1 MSDQLMAVVAAVVKS
16 IIAIVALL
24 TVFAYMTLIE
34 RRVLAR
40 MQMRLGPN
48 RLGPFGVM
56 QPLADAI
63 KMAFKEQ
70 IIPTQA
76 KKFVYLMAPCL
87 SIFVALS
94 AFAVVPLGVNVG
106 SLSPI
111 WRPLVA
117 DVNIGILYILA
128 ISSLAVYGIVL
139 GGWASGNRYS
149 LLGALRS
156 AAQMVS
162 YEVSIAISLAGVLMY
177 AGTLNMVG
185 IVNAQIH
192 QGIYFVLA
200 QPLAFVLYGIGA
212 LAEVNRAPFDLP
224 EAEQELTAGYLTEFS
239 GLRWSLF
246 QMAEYTNMIVV
257 SSILTT
263 LFLGGWTL
271 GGLEKIPFLSIVF
284 YGIKVGIFLFIF
296 IWLRATLPRVRYDQL
311 MRFGWQVLLPLAV
324 LNLLVTA
331 TAIVLDWPWWSTGIF
346 GLAVLVIVGSIFAL
360 RVKTREPQQVVDVG
374 VTFPNS
380 VRLIHME
387 ADTPTTSVVR

>member
-1 MSDQLMAVVAAVVKS
+1 
-16 IIAIVALL
+16 
-24 TVFAYMTLIE
+24 
-34 RRVLAR
+34 
-40 MQMRLGPN
+40 
-48 RLGPFGVM
+48 
-56 QPLADAI
+56 
-63 KMAFKEQ
+63 
-70 IIPTQA
+70 
-76 KKFVYLMAPCL
+76 
-87 SIFVALS
+87 
-94 AFAVVPLGVNVG
+94 
-106 SLSPI
+106 
-111 WRPLVA
+111 
-117 DVNIGILYILA
+117 
-128 ISSLAVYGIVL
+128 
-139 GGWASGNRYS
+139 
-149 LLGALRS
+149 
-156 AAQMVS
+156 
-162 YEVSIAISLAGVLMY
+162 
-177 AGTLNMVG
+177 
-185 IVNAQIH
+185 
-192 QGIYFVLA
+192 
-200 QPLAFVLYGIGA
+200 
-212 LAEVNRAPFDLP
+212 
-224 EAEQELTAGYLTEFS
+224 
-239 GLRWSLF
+239 
-246 QMAEYTNMIVV
+246 MAEYTNMIVV